1 MEKDRLF
8 LVGLIR
14 SGYKEK
20 FYGPLTEDMFST
32 LADKKIFRAIKDGY
46 KFDLNDLDGLRKVAG
61 ISFTETAELAND
73 VTNMTDNW
81 IWEEDVLDFVKE
93 FNAQQSREY
102 YEEGNME
109 KALECLKGNASVQMD
124 TIGDYQKHL
133 TELRERADIG
143 FLGLPTGISRLDEA
157 TSGFRPGKIWVV
169 GGYNAYGKTYF
180 MTNMIN
186 KVLTVGRKA
195 CVITLEMSK
204 EDIIDRL
211 IGERLGIGIYELAK
225 TINKEAVET
234 ELKVLESYIDSGNLV
249 IIDSIYDIEAIK
261 TKLRVVNANRPIDVL
276 FLDFIQ
282 LVNDRGSKS
291 IYESVRNISVAIQ
304 ALTKELGCCTMLLSQ
319 ISNEAQRESGSATYG
334 FKGAGEIGQI
344 ADVAI
349 RIIREEDENGEMTDD
364 YILDVVKNRSGR
376 NGKVF
381 CTITFPGGKIRE
393 KIAGEEK
400 EIVETKYSALE
411 SLFDL

>member
-1 MEKDRLF
+1 MF
-8 LVGLIR
+8 LVGLIK
-14 SGYKEK
+14 SGYKER
-20 FYGPLTEDMFST
+20 FYNLLTEDMFNEQV
-32 LADKKIFRAIKDGY
+32 DKKILRAIKDGY
-46 KFDLNDLDGLRKVAG
+46 KFDLDDLNGFRKIAG
-61 ISFTETAELAND
+61 IGFADTAELAAD
-73 VTNMTDNW
+73 VSNMSGDW
-81 IWEEDVLDFVKE
+81 VWEEDVLNFVKE
-93 FNAQQSREY
+93 FNNQKSREC
-102 YEEGNME
+102 YENGDME
-109 KALECLKGNASVQMD
+109 KALEYLKGNTSVQVD
-124 TIGDYQKHL
+124 VIQDYQKHL
-133 TELRERADIG
+133 TEIRERADIG

-157 TSGFRPGKIWVV
+157 TSGLRPGKIWVV

-186 KVLTVGRKA
+186 KVLSLGKRA

-225 TINKEAVET
+225 TVNMEIVET
-234 ELKVLESYIDSGNLV
+234 ELKAIEAYIDSGKLT
-249 IIDSIYDIEAIK
+249 IIDSLYEVEAIK
-261 TKLRVVNANRPIDVL
+261 TKLRVINANGPIDVL
-276 FLDFIQ
+276 FVDFIQ
-282 LVNDRGSKS
+282 LMNDKGSKS
-291 IYESVRNISVAIQ
+291 IYESVRNISVSIQ

-376 NGKVF
+376 NGKVY
-381 CTITFPGGKIRE
+381 CKITFPSGKITETLTLEDSTVSKE
-393 KIAGEEK
+393 KYNAID
-400 EIVETKYSALE
+400 
-411 SLFDL
+411 SLFGL